1 LLLNNIQFEFAATL
15 VNYLGNN
22 LMKNSSF
29 LKTGVAVLALLLSQ
43 FAFAGQA
50 GTVTFKTG
58 DVTIMRADKTV
69 IKAEKNVALNAGDTI
84 ETKNGRLQLSLIDG
98 GKVSLQ
104 PNTIYRIN
112 KYEFSGKEDG
122 TEYGFTELIKG
133 GLRTV
138 SGLIGHKNRD
148 RYQLKTAV
156 ATIGIRGTEFTVNF
170 NNNQLLM
177 TTNHGSVDVCNAGGC
192 LNATTGQSIGV
203 AGPGKKPKPSDVAAT
218 ASAAAPAGEETK
230 VASNDS
236 KDAKSDSNAKPTS
249 GSNAANASTDS
260 TAADTASTTGSGSAG
275 SNSGGTSGSNSNSG
289 SSNAG
294 STTSI
299 SPSAQVGSSGLPVT
313 ISSSMNDGPGTVVSL
328 AVDSCGCTSN
338 GILSGDLK
346 FEKTGSLKEA
356 KNGGDVINPNKNNPI
371 SFNTDGIVAWGQFAD
386 AKYKAGGVNF
396 NNAMRYDY
404 IAGATPNPGALAR
417 LTGTYNVFASTAPFL
432 VSGSTASTVGAANTT
447 TGSLTFNF
455 STSVF
460 TYGLTVLAANNT
472 FVLGGGGSLVAGSPN
487 FYGNNGQS
495 SIVGAACLV
504 ASCSGALNNGTNPV
518 QGSFLGA
525 NGERIGLQYGFN
537 VPSLNGAIY
546 GGAVLK

>member
-1 LLLNNIQFEFAATL
+1 
-15 VNYLGNN
+15 
-22 LMKNSSF
+22 MMRNSFF
-29 LKTGVAVLALLLSQ
+29 LKTGIVVFTLLASQ
-43 FAFAGQA
+43 LTFAGSA

-230 VASNDS
+230 VAANDS
-236 KDAKSDSNAKPTS
+236 KDAKSDSNTKPTS
-249 GSNAANASTDS
+249 DSTAAKSNTDS
-260 TAADTASTTGSGSAG
+260 AAADTASTTGSGSAG

-294 STTSI
+294 STPSI

-328 AVDSCGCTSN
+328 AVDACGCTYNS
-338 GILSGDLK
+338 ILNADLK

-356 KNGGDVINPNKNNPI
+356 KNRGDAITPNKNNPI
-371 SFNTDGIVAWGQFAD
+371 SFSTDGIVAWGQFAD

-396 NNAMRYDY
+396 NNAMKYDY
-404 IAGATPNPGALAR
+404 IAGATPNVGALAR
-417 LTGTYNVFASTAPFL
+417 LTGSYSVFASTAPFL
-432 VSGSTASTVGAANTT
+432 VSGSSVSTVGAANTT
-447 TGSLTFNF
+447 LGRVDFNF
-455 STSVF
+455 SNSTL
-460 TYGLTVLAANNT
+460 TYGLSVFAANQT
-472 FVLGGGGSLVAGSPN
+472 FILGGGGSLVAGNPN
-487 FYGNNGQS
+487 FYGSNSQAIVTS
-495 SIVGAACLV
+495 SACVV
-504 ASCSGALNNGTNPV
+504 AGCSGALNGGNTLV
-518 QGSFLGA
+518 QGSFLGV
-525 NGERIGLQYGFN
+525 NGERIGLQYGIN
-537 VPSLNGAIY
+537 VPSINGAIY